1 MSRLSHGMYL
11 AMTPNCILTAWNAH
25 EQELRAFLLSR
36 LDSQDEAD
44 DVLQE
49 LFLKLVRQDNAFCTV
64 HNPRAWLFRVLRNH
78 LVDRRRTEKTFIEL
92 DLNAD
97 LPPPSNTSAPVTQLE
112 SCLLRNLAE
121 LCDQDKSVIEQC
133 DLHGQTQQDY
143 AQQHNLTLSAVKS
156 RLLRARK
163 RLRDK
168 IIMNCKVQFDEQ
180 GQVCCH
186 LPR

>member
-1 MSRLSHGMYL
+1 
-11 AMTPNCILTAWNAH
+11 MTAHCILTAWSTH
-25 EQELRAFLLSR
+25 EHELRAFLLTR
-36 LDSQDEAD
+36 LDSHDQTD

-49 LFLKLVRQDNAFCTV
+49 LFLKLVQQNTAFCTV
-64 HNPRAWLFRVLRNH
+64 HNPRAWLFRVLRSY
-78 LVDRRRTEKTFIEL
+78 LIDRQRTEKTFAAL
-92 DLNAD
+92 DLNTD
-97 LPPPSNTSAPVTQLE
+97 LPLPSNTPEPITQLE

-121 LCDQDKSVIEQC
+121 LCDQDKSVIEHC

-143 AQQHNLTLSAVKS
+143 AQQHQLTLSAVKS

-168 IIMNCKVQFDEQ
+168 IIINCKVQFDEH